1 MKIASIDIGTNAI
14 KSKIFKTTPASIEF
28 IKGIR
33 SPIRLGSDVFK
44 NGNLSQGKLNQVIE
58 TIREYE
64 EVFKEN
70 SISHYEI
77 VATSAFRDTANS
89 EDARRYIETAIN
101 HPLRVISGLEEAKLI
116 RFHPKSNTGKNKIF
130 VDLGGGS
137 TEFFIRNEQETII
150 RSFQLGAVRNM
161 LQKDNRE
168 EWQRLEEWLESI
180 KPKKKLI
187 GIGGNIRS
195 FLNAHES
202 KEMSL
207 NEFKNKVKKLSK
219 LSTKE
224 KINFDFCIFKTVG
237 AMNRIRF
244 QTFCVFPPY
253 GTRFCLCRISSTH
266 QFSIP
271 QYRVITF
278 KHLNDHRAR
287 RHKLN
292 QVIVKR
298 SFFMHGV
305 ELLCLLFC

>member
-33 SPIRLGSDVFK
+33 SPIRLGSDVF
-44 NGNLSQGKLNQVIE
+44 NDGNLSEGKLDQVIE

-70 SISHYEI
+70 FISHYEI
-77 VATSAFRDTANS
+77 VATSAFRDTSNS

-161 LQKDNRE
+161 LQKDNKE
-168 EWQRLEEWLESI
+168 EWQRLEEWLRSI

-195 FLNAHES
+195 FLNTHES

-207 NEFKNKVKKLSK
+207 SEFKKKVKKLSK
-219 LSTKE
+219 LSTEE
-224 KINFDFCIFKTVG
+224 KIKKYSFSPDRADVIDHALDIFQFISEHLGV
-237 AMNRIRF
+237 
-244 QTFCVFPPY
+244 QQ
-253 GTRFCLCRISSTH
+253 ISSTKWGISD
-266 QFSIP
+266 SIA
-271 QYRVITF
+271 I
-278 KHLNDHRAR
+278 
-287 RHKLN
+287 KL
-292 QVIVKR
+292 
-298 SFFMHGV
+298 FH
-305 ELLCLLFC
+305 ELYSSKVTIS

>member
-28 IKGIR
+28 IQGIR
-33 SPIRLGSDVFK
+33 SPIRLGSDVF
-44 NGNLSQGKLNQVIE
+44 NEGSLSTGKLDQVIE

-64 EVFKEN
+64 DIFKEN

-77 VATSAFRDTANS
+77 VATSAFRDTSNS

-161 LQKDNRE
+161 LQRDNKE
-168 EWQRLEEWLESI
+168 GWQRLEEWLKSI

-207 NEFKNKVKKLSK
+207 SEFKKKVKKLSM
-219 LSTKE
+219 LSTEE
-224 KINFDFCIFKTVG
+224 KIKKYSFSPDRADVIDNALDIFQ
-237 AMNRIRF
+237 F
-244 QTFCVFPPY
+244 
-253 GTRFCLCRISSTH
+253 ISE
-266 QFSIP
+266 
-271 QYRVITF
+271 
-278 KHLNDHRAR
+278 HLNVQQIASTKWGISDSIAI
-287 RHKLN
+287 KL
-292 QVIVKR
+292 
-298 SFFMHGV
+298 FH
-305 ELLCLLFC
+305 ELYSSKVTIS

>member
-28 IKGIR
+28 IQGMR
-33 SPIRLGSDVFK
+33 SPIRLGSDVF
-44 NGNLSQGKLNQVIE
+44 NEGSLSTGKLDQVIE

-64 EVFKEN
+64 EIFKEN

-77 VATSAFRDTANS
+77 VATSAFRDTSNS

-161 LQKDNRE
+161 LQRDNKE
-168 EWQRLEEWLESI
+168 EWQRLKEWLKSI

-187 GIGGNIRS
+187 GIGAVS
-195 FLNAHES
+195 
-202 KEMSL
+202 
-207 NEFKNKVKKLSK
+207 
-219 LSTKE
+219 
-224 KINFDFCIFKTVG
+224 
-237 AMNRIRF
+237 
-244 QTFCVFPPY
+244 Y
-253 GTRFCLCRISSTH
+253 TH
-266 QFSIP
+266 LTLPTIL
-271 QYRVITF
+271 RV
-278 KHLNDHRAR
+278 
-287 RHKLN
+287 
-292 QVIVKR
+292 
-298 SFFMHGV
+298 
-305 ELLCLLFC
+305 

>member
-28 IKGIR
+28 IEGIR
-33 SPIRLGSDVFK
+33 SPIRLGSDVF
-44 NGNLSQGKLNQVIE
+44 NEGNLSIGKLDQVIE

-64 EVFKEN
+64 KVFKEN

-77 VATSAFRDTANS
+77 VATSAFRDTSNS

-137 TEFFIRNEQETII
+137 TEFFIRNEEDTII

-161 LQKDNRE
+161 LKRDEKE
-168 EWQRLEEWLESI
+168 EWQRLEKWLQSI

-195 FLNAHES
+195 FLNSCES

-207 NEFKNKVKKLSK
+207 NEFIKKSERLSK
-219 LSTKE
+219 LDTKE
-224 KINFDFCIFKTVG
+224 KIKKYKFSPDRADVIDHALHIFKFIG
-237 AMNRIRF
+237 EQLEI
-244 QTFCVFPPY
+244 QTITSTKW
-253 GTRFCLCRISSTH
+253 GISD
-266 QFSIP
+266 SIA
-271 QYRVITF
+271 I
-278 KHLNDHRAR
+278 
-287 RHKLN
+287 KL
-292 QVIVKR
+292 
-298 SFFMHGV
+298 FH
-305 ELLCLLFC
+305 ELYSSKVTIS

>member
-33 SPIRLGSDVFK
+33 SPIRLGSDVF
-44 NGNLSQGKLNQVIE
+44 NDGNLSEGKLDQVIE

-89 EDARRYIETAIN
+89 EDARRDIETAIN

-137 TEFFIRNEQETII
+137 TEFFIRNEEETVI

-161 LQKDNRE
+161 LKKDEKE
-168 EWQRLEEWLESI
+168 EWQRLEEWLQSI
-180 KPKKKLI
+180 KSKKRLI

-195 FLNAHES
+195 FLSSQGS

-207 NEFKNKVKKLSK
+207 NEFVKKSERLSK
-219 LSTKE
+219 LATEE
-224 KINFDFCIFKTVG
+224 KINKYKFSPDRADVIDHALQIFKFI
-237 AMNRIRF
+237 AEQLEI
-244 QTFCVFPPY
+244 QTITSTKW
-253 GTRFCLCRISSTH
+253 GISD
-266 QFSIP
+266 SIA
-271 QYRVITF
+271 I
-278 KHLNDHRAR
+278 
-287 RHKLN
+287 KL
-292 QVIVKR
+292 
-298 SFFMHGV
+298 FH
-305 ELLCLLFC
+305 ELYSSKVTIS